1 MFISNSKRKEEN
13 RSKVEAIKN
22 SNKAEALIPANNS
35 KQTENLRQDLQLDP
49 SLNFKTNKENVEME
63 EEEDDDDEQDGS

>member
-13 RSKVEAIKN
+13 RSKAEAIKN
-22 SNKAEALIPANNS
+22 SNKAEASIQANNS

-49 SLNFKTNKENVEME
+49 SLNFKTNKENVEIE